1 MTALLLGVTTGAGHG
16 ATITKQLLGFSLGA
30 STKASRNFGAST
42 QIASSKDGN
51 NEALK
56 YFKFLTSPI
65 ALHRCRKDD
74 QNTC

>member
-30 STKASRNFGAST
+30 STKDSRNFGAST

-56 YFKFLTSPI
+56 YFKFLTKLRLDTYVDMLI
-65 ALHRCRKDD
+65 Y
-74 QNTC
+74 